1 MSVGGVVMTGGPGGV
16 MLRCGPG
23 GLVGAVELGGW
34 SAARSSSGGG
44 EGWSCSSTVRI
55 RMLPTATA
63 PALGA
68 AGASASGTTP
78 PDSGLRGLSGG
89 GSVGAARKPG
99 SGVLLGG
106 MTCRTASVMRDWLCS
121 ARA

>member
-1 MSVGGVVMTGGPGGV
+1 MTGGPGGV
-16 MLRCGPG
+16 MLRGGPG
-23 GLVGAVELGGW
+23 GFVGAVEVGGW

-44 EGWSCSSTVRI
+44 EGWSCGSTGRM

-63 PALGA
+63 PALAA
-68 AGASASGTTP
+68 AGASALGAMPPGSGWC
-78 PDSGLRGLSGG
+78 GLSGG

-106 MTCRTASVMRDWLCS
+106 MTCRTASVMRDWVCS